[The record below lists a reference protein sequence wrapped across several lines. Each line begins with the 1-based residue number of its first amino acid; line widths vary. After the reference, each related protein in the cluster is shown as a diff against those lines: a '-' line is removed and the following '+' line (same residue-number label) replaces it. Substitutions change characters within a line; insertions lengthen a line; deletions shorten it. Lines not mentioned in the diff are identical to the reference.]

1 MRYNFEA
8 NATDKEESTT
18 MVANSQDSI
27 ICTGIV
33 QKKSVKRRIPLS
45 NPWKTKYCEFSQD
58 GLRIYQGK
66 MKRDS
71 NSPAQRTVPICHIKT
86 VRTNCEDAGY
96 CYWEL
101 GTQQGEEMFF
111 RSKIST
117 PCTAWV
123 AHIQIQII
131 NYKNRQD
138 VLRYRQHNHSV
149 AAAENAI
156 EHLRWASINS
166 TRNRARYNTICDDIS
181 SNPKEEKT
189 VILPNPRNNG
199 IGIGI
204 TVIPLADGSVA
215 VNRVIQGGAAMQI
228 GGIRPRDHIISAN
241 GLQVSSVQ
249 MLSEVV
255 RNSGESVTLVVRPCN
270 NKLHHIHA
278 MKSQSFHSPR
288 KQRSIKIDQE
298 TKTIFEKGCEKKS
311 LRR

>member
-1 MRYNFEA
+1 
-8 NATDKEESTT
+8 

-66 MKRDS
+66 MKREVD
-71 NSPAQRTVPICHIKT
+71 SPAQRTVPICHIKT
-86 VRTNCEDAGY
+86 VERRCEEAGY

-101 GTQQGEEMFF
+101 GTQQGEQMYF
-111 RSKIST
+111 RSKLTS
-117 PCTAWV
+117 PSTAWV

-149 AAAENAI
+149 AVAENAI
-156 EHLRWASINS
+156 EHMRLASLQS
-166 TRNRARYNTICDDIS
+166 TKNRGRYNTTICDDFTS
-181 SNPKEEKT
+181 QNNGGPKSEKT
-189 VILPNPRNNG
+189 VILPNDRNNG

-204 TVIPLADGSVA
+204 TVISLPDGSVA
-215 VNRVIQGGAAMQI
+215 VNRVLKGGAAAQI

-241 GLQVSSVQ
+241 GLQVSSVE
-249 MLSEVV
+249 MLSQVV
-255 RNSGESVTLVVRPCN
+255 RNSGESVTLVVRPCT
-270 NKLHHIHA
+270 NKTHHLHSTR
-278 MKSQSFHSPR
+278 SQSFQEDNYYPR

-298 TKTIFEKGCEKKS
+298 TKRIFEKGCEKKPSSFRSS